1 MPPSTREPSV
11 RSTAAASQR
20 LFVAVELSGEARSAV
35 SGVITRILKSEIKN
49 LRAVR
54 PETVHLTL
62 KFLGN
67 VPSEQIDELVEAL
80 RPIAGAH
87 APFALKL
94 SGAGV
99 FPSPKKARVLWLG
112 IGGDT
117 KALGELHLGIEDAVA
132 ALGFARDRK
141 PFNPHL
147 TVARLRESASPADR
161 LLGAETLAS
170 VPHPDGV
177 EIPVPSIAVMRST
190 MARSGATH
198 DRLASLPLGLCV

>member
-1 MPPSTREPSV
+1 MSPSNPQPGARGAPTSQ
-11 RSTAAASQR
+11 SQR
-20 LFVAVELSGEARSAV
+20 LFVAVELSVKARSAV

-49 LRAVR
+49 LRPVQPA
-54 PETVHLTL
+54 TVHLTL

-80 RPIAGAH
+80 RPVAGAH
-87 APFALKL
+87 ASFALNL

-112 IGGDT
+112 IGGDMR
-117 KALGELHLGIEDAVA
+117 ALGELHQDIEDAVA

-141 PFNPHL
+141 PFSPHL
-147 TVARLRESASPADR
+147 TVARLRESASRAER
-161 LLGAETLAS
+161 LLVAETLES

-190 MARSGATH
+190 LARSGATH
-198 DRLASLPLGLCV
+198 HWVTSLPLGL